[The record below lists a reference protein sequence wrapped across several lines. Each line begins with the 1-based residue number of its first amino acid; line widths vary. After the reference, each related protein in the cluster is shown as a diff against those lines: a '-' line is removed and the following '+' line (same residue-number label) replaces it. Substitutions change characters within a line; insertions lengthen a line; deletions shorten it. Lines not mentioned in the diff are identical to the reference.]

1 MLAQSYGLS
10 VLHIAVQLV
19 EGLSMRMVQKAHF
32 TCSKKACTMR
42 HLLCSEIPHYLVH
55 LLNGWLWTAML
66 QLIRRMRRAWR
77 RHSRLRLP
85 RLIKRRVVLLR
96 NGRVLGRAIQK
107 KPEEVAEVIVQPK
120 AKFRPKR
127 KAAPRK
133 VPVDSNAVQQKTVR
147 LKKKNSG
154 KQGGEEQATVE
165 VGDLSIPDTPRDNQS
180 QQTTPRDTQ
189 PTPRGE
195 AATKFANRAM
205 EEMHGKSDNSEQVI
219 AERDALQEVVKQF
232 VRAACRGVQCI
243 YIDLSSGGSA
253 SAQYKIDDSLTTM
266 TVTLASGGSFECSLD
281 KIKECTLY
289 EEFGTQL
296 PVLQRLTPE
305 HQKRT
310 ILVECQGPEGA
321 GDSQW
326 LCLLEASSDMAD
338 RFVTCLEILR
348 LYGVSQTSAQGNTPR
363 AH

>member
-1 MLAQSYGLS
+1 MQQKSVHHAPPPLFRNPALS
-10 VLHIAVQLV
+10 GSSPEWLVVDGDVAVDSENE
-19 EGLSMRMVQKAHF
+19 EGLETSQPSSPSKAN
-32 TCSKKACTMR
+32 KKA
-42 HLLCSEIPHYLVH
+42 SSAAP
-55 LLNGWLWTAML
+55 
-66 QLIRRMRRAWR
+66 
-77 RHSRLRLP
+77 
-85 RLIKRRVVLLR
+85 KRKSAGKS
-96 NGRVLGRAIQK
+96 NTK

-154 KQGGEEQATVE
+154 KQGGEEQTTVE